1 MMLHIEGIGTTEKR
15 AGRMPGFRALCLGI
29 AILTGAAAHAQEKKS
44 VAVLDFESPAGKQYW
59 DMGKNASDY
68 LTVQLAEIG
77 ALRVIERTQI
87 SKILKEHELGMTGV
101 VDPGKVKEMGKFL
114 SADYMLM
121 GNITFLGDS
130 FSINGR
136 MVDVETAEIAAAKST
151 VFREPLQLRI
161 ATKNLARELSEAARP
176 AGEPGGRSS
185 AELFMGVDSRDFYD
199 SAEALIREIEA
210 AVETH
215 IVGTVTQIDTLNRK
229 VKIASSMK
237 EGAREGLRLKVQR
250 IGFSGAED
258 VGTVFITRVGTG
270 ALDAAFLEGEK
281 VSYSIG
287 DPVTSKDF
295 RYRVAVGPIADEVE
309 DNRQLAK
316 KYQELV
322 LETLAGSDYLDAA
335 DGPELE
341 GDLAKLRPG
350 NRRSIMKR
358 LFEKGVDLVIDGRF
372 HGMPGSRRTD
382 FNLWNAY
389 NGKIEKKISFETRL

>member
-1 MMLHIEGIGTTEKR
+1 MIKGWKRYGIRIATGGLAVFLMMSF
-15 AGRMPGFRALCLGI
+15 AGQ
-29 AILTGAAAHAQEKKS
+29 AQERKS

-68 LTVQLAEIG
+68 LTIQLAEIG
-77 ALRVIERTQI
+77 TFRVIERKHMT
-87 SKILKEHELGMTGV
+87 KILKEHELGMTGV
-101 VDPGKVKEMGKFL
+101 VDPEKVKEMGKFL

-121 GNITFLGDS
+121 GNISFLGDS

-136 MVDVETAEIAAAKST
+136 LVDVETGEIAGAKST

-161 ATKNLARELSEAARP
+161 ATKNLARALSEHARS
-176 AGEPGGRSS
+176 GERPGASS

-199 SAEALIREIEA
+199 SAEALIREIEV

-215 IVGTVTQIDTLNRK
+215 IVGTITQIDTMNRK
-229 VKIASSMK
+229 VRIASSMK

-270 ALDAAFLEGEK
+270 ALDASFLEGEA
-281 VSYSIG
+281 VNYSIG

-295 RYRVAVGPIADEVE
+295 RYRVAVGPIVDEVE

-316 KYQELV
+316 KYQGLV
-322 LETLAGSDYLDAA
+322 LETLAGSDYLDAGDDPA
-335 DGPELE
+335 YQSDLE
-341 GDLAKLRPG
+341 RMRPG

-358 LFEKGVDLVIDGRF
+358 LFNQGVDLVIEGRF

-389 NGKIEKKISFETRL
+389 NGKIVKKISFETKL